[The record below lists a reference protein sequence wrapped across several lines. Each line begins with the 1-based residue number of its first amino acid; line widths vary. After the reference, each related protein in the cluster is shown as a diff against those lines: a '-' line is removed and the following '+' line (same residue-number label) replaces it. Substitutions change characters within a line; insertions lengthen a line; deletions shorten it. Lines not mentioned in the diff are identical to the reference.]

1 MNEFILGVDIGGT
14 TVKIGQFDI
23 NGNLLNKWDIPTD
36 RTENGSNI
44 LKDIFI
50 SITSKMTIDSIR
62 GIGFG
67 VPGPVSNGVV
77 LHCVNLGWG
86 EKNVAE
92 EFNSYLG
99 DHYVE
104 IKVSN
109 DANVA
114 CAGEVY
120 QGSAKGYK
128 NVVLLT
134 IGTGVGGGILVN
146 GELVDGYTGAGGE
159 LGHMMVDRKHQL
171 PCNCGKK
178 GCLETVSSATG
189 IVNLAKLKLKQSPV
203 PSLLRQFDSFS
214 AKRVFDLA
222 KAGDA
227 LALEVV
233 DEAADYLAY
242 AMSLVT
248 LTVNPELFVLGG
260 GVSNAGEFLLDR
272 IKARYYPYVGPFVKN
287 QKMVIATLGN
297 DAGMFGAAYLVK

>member
-1 MNEFILGVDIGGT
+1 MNEYILGVDIGGT
-14 TVKIGQFDI
+14 TIKIGQFDT
-23 NGNLLNKWDIPTD
+23 NGTILNKWDVPTD
-36 RTENGSNI
+36 RSNNGSNI
-44 LKDIFI
+44 LKDIYTSI
-50 SITSKMTIDSIR
+50 STKLDIESIR

-67 VPGPVSNGVV
+67 VPGPVSNGIVF
-77 LHCVNLGWG
+77 HCVNLGWG

-92 EFNSYLG
+92 EFNHFIG
-99 DHYVE
+99 DHYIE

-120 QGSAKGYK
+120 QGSARGYK
-128 NVVLLT
+128 NVVLFT

-146 GELVDGYTGAGGE
+146 GELVDGFTGAGGE
-159 LGHMMVDRKHQL
+159 LGHIIVDRKYQL

-189 IVNLAKLKLKQSPV
+189 IVNLAKLKLKQTQT
-203 PSLLRQFDSFS
+203 PSLLRQFDNFS

-222 KAGDA
+222 KSGDA

-260 GVSNAGEFLLDR
+260 GVSNAGEFLLDH
-272 IKARYYPYVGPFVKN
+272 IKAHYYSYVGPFVKN
-287 QKMVIATLGN
+287 QKMVIASLGN